1 MNRIAFVLA
10 VVALAGCGEASSITA
25 PDTARTEGGGTY
37 GSGGN
42 LIPAGQPSLNLDG
55 GWTAGSGN
63 RTAGGD
69 SAGITS
75 DGGIGMIGGG
85 RSDEAAA
92 ASPGVLIGSGH

>member
-1 MNRIAFVLA
+1 MNRIAFTLA
-10 VVALAGCGEASSITA
+10 AVALASCGEVSSITA
-25 PDTARTEGGGTY
+25 PDAARMYAGGTY

-42 LIPAGQPSLNLDG
+42 LISTGLPSLNLDG

-69 SAGITS
+69 SAAITS
-75 DGGIGMIGGG
+75 DRGIGMIGGG
-85 RSDEAAA
+85 RSDEAGA